1 MSESIGEK
9 SIVGDRVG
17 GESEEGA
24 VGFLAR
30 PHLLRDNLKS
40 LRGGGWEGYVGNSI
54 GHLGKPLNWILRV

>member
-9 SIVGDRVG
+9 IIVGDRVG

-40 LRGGGWEGYVGNSI
+40 LRGGGD
-54 GHLGKPLNWILRV
+54 GKGMWATP

>member
-1 MSESIGEK
+1 MSETIREK
-9 SIVGDRVG
+9 SIIGDRVG

-40 LRGGGWEGYVGNSI
+40 IKAGGMGRVCGQL
-54 GHLGKPLNWILRV
+54 HKPSREALELDP